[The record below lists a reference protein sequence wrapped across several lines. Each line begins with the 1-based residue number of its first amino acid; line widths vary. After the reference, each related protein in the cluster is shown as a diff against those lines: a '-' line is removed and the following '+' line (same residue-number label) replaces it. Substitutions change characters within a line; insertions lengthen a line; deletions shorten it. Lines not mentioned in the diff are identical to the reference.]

1 MTEKKFIGLDLLRFI
16 SVVAIVWFH
25 AGAPGAEIAHAGLPA
40 LLLISLVLP
49 IIRDKGRPMGPIIL
63 KRADR
68 LLVPWLFWSMIYGSY
83 FAQHALR
90 AGEPFSSEFQSWMI
104 FTGPMIHLWYLPFA
118 FFGSL
123 SSLLLFRCIAS
134 WPQILTLPILVLI
147 SCLLLWARTVSHL
160 DTPPLSQWF
169 LGSVSI
175 SLSVA
180 IGIVMRKTDEAKQ
193 RNLLGLIWF
202 LFSLVVVLLV
212 VLIRPQHCLPYGI
225 GFSFVCLFLVWSPR
239 WEKLTERLN
248 DVTFGIYIL
257 HPVVFALLTNKILVG
272 HPYQAVIAAF
282 VATGVSWAVTILL
295 RMTPIRR
302 FL

>member
-1 MTEKKFIGLDLLRFI
+1 MTEKQYIGLDLLRFL
-16 SVVAIVWFH
+16 SVIAIVWFH

-49 IIRDKGRPMGPIIL
+49 IIRDKGKPMGPIIA

-68 LLVPWLFWSMIYGSY
+68 LLVPWFFWSLVYGSY

-90 AGEPFSSEFQSWMI
+90 AGEPFSSEFQAWMI

-123 SSLLLFRCIAS
+123 SSLILFRLVGS
-134 WPQILTLPILVLI
+134 WPQLVTVPVLLTA
-147 SCLLLWARTVSHL
+147 SCLLLWARTESHL
-160 DTPPLSQWF
+160 GTPPLSQWF

-175 SLSVA
+175 PLSVA
-180 IGIVMRKTDEAKQ
+180 IGIVMRKTDEARQ
-193 RNLLGLIWF
+193 RHLLGLIWI
-202 LFSLVVVLLV
+202 LFVIVVALLV
-212 VLIRPQHCLPYGI
+212 VCIRPQHCLPYGI
-225 GFSFVCLFLVWSPR
+225 GFTFVCLFLLWSPR
-239 WEKLTERLN
+239 LARLTKKLN

-257 HPVVFALLTNKILVG
+257 HPVVFALLTNKMMVG
-272 HPYQAVIAAF
+272 NPYQPIVAAF
-282 VATGVSWAVTILL
+282 VATAVSWTATALL
-295 RMTPIRR
+295 RMTPLRR